1 MVKKTNKTKKAVKKK
16 TAKKVSKPKKK
27 IIAKKIVKK
36 TIQKKLVKK
45 VAKKSLAKVKKK
57 PVQTIKSS
65 VKKVSEK
72 YANAGPK
79 DIRIVNIVVSTSLE
93 HDIPLEKMAATL
105 SNTEYNPEQFPGLVI
120 RIKDPK
126 TSALIFS
133 SGKVVCT
140 GARSIEKVEESIDRI
155 IESLKKIGI
164 NITIKPKLNIQ
175 NIVASGS
182 IGMDLNL
189 NVLAMKLDN
198 TEYEPEQFP
207 GLVYKLMEAKATF
220 LLFSNG
226 KVVCTGAKSEAE
238 VHAALDKL
246 VETLKAIK

>member
-1 MVKKTNKTKKAVKKK
+1 MPKKAAHKAAKKAVQK
-16 TAKKVSKPKKK
+16 TSTDKA
-27 IIAKKIVKK
+27 IK
-36 TIQKKLVKK
+36 TDKGIKRE
-45 VAKKSLAKVKKK
+45 
-57 PVQTIKSS
+57 VQ
-65 VKKVSEK
+65 VEV
-72 YANAGPK
+72 
-79 DIRIVNIVVSTSLE
+79 VNMVVSTSLE

-120 RIKDPK
+120 RIREPK

-140 GARSIEKVEESIDRI
+140 GARSMEKVEESIQKI

-164 NITIKPKLNIQ
+164 KITITPKIIIQ

-189 NVLAMKLDN
+189 NTLAMKLEN

-207 GLVYKLMEAKATF
+207 GLVYKLREAKATF

-226 KVVCTGAKSEAE
+226 KVVCTGTKSEE
-238 VHAALDKL
+238 QVHKALAMLIENVKN
-246 VETLKAIK
+246 VR

>member
-1 MVKKTNKTKKAVKKK
+1 MVKKETKRDI
-16 TAKKVSKPKKK
+16 KV
-27 IIAKKIVKK
+27 
-36 TIQKKLVKK
+36 
-45 VAKKSLAKVKKK
+45 
-57 PVQTIKSS
+57 
-65 VKKVSEK
+65 
-72 YANAGPK
+72 
-79 DIRIVNIVVSTSLE
+79 VNIVVSTSLK

-120 RIKDPK
+120 RIKEPK

-140 GARSIEKVEESIDRI
+140 GARSMDKVEESI
-155 IESLKKIGI
+155 KKIIKSLEKI
-164 NITIKPKLNIQ
+164 NVKITVKPEIKIQ

-182 IGMDLNL
+182 VGMDLNL
-189 NVLAMKLDN
+189 NTLAMKLEN

-207 GLVYKLMEAKATF
+207 GLVYKLAAAKATF

-226 KVVCTGAKSEAE
+226 KVVCTGTKSEKE

-246 VETLKAIK
+246 IENLKKVKA

>member
-1 MVKKTNKTKKAVKKK
+1 MAKKETKKE
-16 TAKKVSKPKKK
+16 
-27 IIAKKIVKK
+27 I
-36 TIQKKLVKK
+36 
-45 VAKKSLAKVKKK
+45 
-57 PVQTIKSS
+57 S
-65 VKKVSEK
+65 V
-72 YANAGPK
+72 
-79 DIRIVNIVVSTSLE
+79 VNIVVSTSLQ

-120 RIKDPK
+120 RIKEPK

-140 GARSIEKVEESIDRI
+140 GARSMEKVEESIKKI
-155 IESLKKIGI
+155 IKSLEKIGI
-164 NITIKPKLNIQ
+164 KIKIKPEINIQ

-182 IGMDLNL
+182 VGMDLNL
-189 NVLAMKLDN
+189 NDLAMKLPN

-207 GLVYKLMEAKATF
+207 GLVYKLAEARATF

-226 KVVCTGAKSEAE
+226 KIVCTGTKSEDE

-246 VETLKAIK
+246 IEQLKKLK